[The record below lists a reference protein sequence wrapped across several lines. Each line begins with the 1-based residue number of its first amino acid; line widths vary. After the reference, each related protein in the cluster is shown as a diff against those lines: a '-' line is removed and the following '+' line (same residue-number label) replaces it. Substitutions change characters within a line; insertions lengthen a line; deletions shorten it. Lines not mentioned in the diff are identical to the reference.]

1 MNVSLNNSLDYLR
14 MNSISGKRNLSGG
27 NRKFSDIMTS
37 NAEKVKSDKYLRGTS
52 LPELTD
58 EDYEYLSSKWNPNQ
72 MSKAEYEDFLGVLQ
86 EKGIISKDEK
96 AYLEGERKVTQT
108 SGSCYS
114 PDYERPIEF
123 GNENVLE
130 YMRYEASLVYEP
142 KTAETEW
149 GVNLSKRVVSI
160 LEKMVKRRQ

>member
-86 EKGIISKDEK
+86 EKGIISKDDK
-96 AYLEGERKVTQT
+96 AYHSSHDMPYLFTIYVLL
-108 SGSCYS
+108 
-114 PDYERPIEF
+114 YELKGININIHLRHRLWY
-123 GNENVLE
+123 N
-130 YMRYEASLVYEP
+130 S
-142 KTAETEW
+142 
-149 GVNLSKRVVSI
+149 
-160 LEKMVKRRQ
+160 